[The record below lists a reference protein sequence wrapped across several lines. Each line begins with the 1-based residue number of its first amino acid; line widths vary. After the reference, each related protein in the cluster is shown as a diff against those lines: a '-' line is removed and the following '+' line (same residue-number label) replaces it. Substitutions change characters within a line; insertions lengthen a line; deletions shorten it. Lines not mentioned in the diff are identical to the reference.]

1 MSRDKQIEE
10 MARDVMGGCDEC
22 SKCPQNPY
30 CKAYEF
36 ASKFYKIGYRKASVG
51 EWGFDGMS
59 WTCSKCGEYALL
71 DKYKQ
76 AVHSDF
82 CPRCGAHM
90 KGE

>member
-10 MARDVMGGCDEC
+10 SNSCCNSCIHRFVCFQCDDDTLVC
-22 SKCPQNPY
+22 SQHKDERN
-30 CKAYEF
+30 
-36 ASKFYKIGYRKASVG
+36 YRKASDG

-82 CPRCGAHM
+82 CPIAER
-90 KGE
+90 K